1 MASLECCTR
10 GADNRPPPPGLAP
23 PAARP
28 GAAAPADSGGAAA
41 RSPASVCHSGPT
53 APSLRNCFREC
64 HSRDKRMAAA
74 APP

>member
-23 PAARP
+23 PAAQP
-28 GAAAPADSGGAAA
+28 GAAAPADSGSAAA
-41 RSPASVCHSGPT
+41 RRPASVCHNRPT
-53 APSLRNCFREC
+53 APLLRNCFRKSY
-64 HSRDKRMAAA
+64 SRDKRLAAA